1 MVVGSNC
8 HIQMKIFLII
18 LAIVCN
24 EDKGGKDM
32 ASNLKKI
39 TMVMVGILTFFLFNN
54 TVSARELDITPDM
67 TQEEIDAVLMTATSQ
82 DNITI
87 ASGDYSTEK
96 NGKNYHKII
105 TVQKDY
111 MNFNIAG
118 NYTEL
123 QFVVRSSNT
132 KITANDATIDGN
144 ASTEGNPS
152 AALFI
157 EQGSVILSGNL
168 TLTDHN
174 HGVRLGYANAG
185 TSIYSALTLS
195 DYATLSITNSV
206 LTYSGQHGYY
216 GGGYDDPDTTYSSPV
231 DQGQGNGT
239 SGSAIDVRGK
249 GNTSFIL
256 GTGAKFYAQNNAR
269 AGIFAINVTNFTF
282 NMNSGSYA
290 LFDGN
295 GQGICMNTDYAGSVN
310 INVNNATL
318 DITNNSSNGITGQSS
333 PYILD
338 ITNKGTVNLNNN
350 GGIGINNF
358 YIKVTDSTLNVNG
371 NGSHGATNVSMDAT
385 NSTINVS
392 DNAYIGLNITKYNA
406 GKESTD
412 IVNSTI
418 TANNNGG
425 PGVRFYIENG
435 VTNITDSNITTN
447 EDGYGDSIY
456 GFEVRPGDS
465 GYWAGVVIKGTLSVK
480 NSTMMSDGVSGYSL
494 YDTSSGKAVFYVL
507 ENSVV
512 VGNGDES
519 KDIFDDYNS
528 GKGNSGSTVVEG
540 GSLQI
545 DNDNV
550 SSSDSLNNKY
560 HQEQNPTMPSG
571 QGSKD
576 EVQYAGPVNSDNTAL
591 TEFILHQNINK
602 EVGGAGSHTFT
613 YYDPNTGKRHDYT
626 FRYNELGEDLDP
638 NLSGNAYIWTPVSI
652 LRYDATEGFIS
663 SLGTAGLVKFGYGY
677 TDLMTGL
684 YTRYTSDV
692 TIFGNSMNLA
702 EKVLALASR
711 EGYVFLG
718 WYIAD
723 DQELAAKYAEEGN
736 FEELYKLLN
745 TKFDGST
752 KLVIDGVPVSELTV
766 YAKWAIADDEPGTG
780 FTPGPSEELEIT
792 PPSTGVIASKNIY
805 TELLIIISVLGIVSL
820 YTALRNKD

>member
-1 MVVGSNC
+1 
-8 HIQMKIFLII
+8 
-18 LAIVCN
+18 
-24 EDKGGKDM
+24 M

-123 QFVVRSSNT
+123 QFIVRGSNT

-195 DYATLSITNSV
+195 DYATLTITNNV

-231 DQGQGNGT
+231 DKGQGNGT

-249 GNTSFIL
+249 GNTSFTL
-256 GTGAKFYAQNNAR
+256 GTGAKFYATNNVG
-269 AGIFAINVTNFTF
+269 AGIFAINVKNFTF

-290 LFDGN
+290 LFDSN

-338 ITNKGTVNLNNN
+338 ITNKGIVNLNNN

-358 YIKVTDSTLNVNG
+358 YIKVTDSTLNVNE
-371 NGSHGATNVSMDAT
+371 NGSHGATNVSIDAT
-385 NSTINVS
+385 NSTINAS
-392 DNAYIGLNITKYNA
+392 NNAYIGLNISKYNA
-406 GKESTD
+406 DKESTD
-412 IVNSTI
+412 IINSTI

-435 VTNITDSNITTN
+435 VTNITDSHITTN

-456 GFEVRPGDS
+456 GFEVKPGDS

-494 YDTSSGKAVFYVL
+494 YDTASGKAVFYVL

-540 GSLQI
+540 GSLQV
-545 DNDNV
+545 DSDNV
-550 SSSDSLNNKY
+550 SASDSLNDKY
-560 HQEQNPTMPSG
+560 HNEQNPTMPSG

-591 TEFILHQNINK
+591 TQFVLHQNINK

-613 YYDPNTGKRHDYT
+613 YYDPNTGTRHDYT

-638 NLSGNAYIWTPVSI
+638 NASGNAYIWAPVSI

-723 DQELAAKYAEEGN
+723 DQELAAKYASEGN

-752 KLVIDGVPVSELTV
+752 KLEINGKPVSELTV
-766 YAKWAIADDEPGTG
+766 YAKWAIPDDEPGTG
-780 FTPGPSEELEIT
+780 TTFGPSEELEIT

-805 TELLIIISVLGIVSL
+805 TELLIIISVLGTANLFTVS
-820 YTALRNKD
+820 RNKD

>member
-1 MVVGSNC
+1 
-8 HIQMKIFLII
+8 
-18 LAIVCN
+18 
-24 EDKGGKDM
+24 
-32 ASNLKKI
+32 
-39 TMVMVGILTFFLFNN
+39 
-54 TVSARELDITPDM
+54 M

-123 QFVVRSSNT
+123 QFVVRGSNT

-195 DYATLSITNSV
+195 DYATLTITNNV

-231 DQGQGNGT
+231 DKGQGNGT

-249 GNTSFIL
+249 GNTSFTL
-256 GTGAKFYAQNNAR
+256 GTGAKFYATNNVG

-290 LFDGN
+290 LFDSN

-318 DITNNSSNGITGQSS
+318 DITNNSSSNGITGQAS

-338 ITNKGTVNLNNN
+338 ITNKGIVNLNNN

-371 NGSHGATNVSMDAT
+371 NGSHGASNVSFDAT
-385 NSTINVS
+385 NSTIDTSN
-392 DNAYIGLNITKYNA
+392 NAYYGLRITKYNSN
-406 GKESTD
+406 KNSID
-412 IVNSTI
+412 IKNSTI
-418 TANNNGG
+418 TSNNNGG
-425 PGVRFYIENG
+425 PGVFVFLENAI
-435 VTNITDSNITTN
+435 TNITDSKIITN
-447 EDGYGDSIY
+447 ENGYGNDLY
-456 GFEVRPGDS
+456 GWEVKPGDS
-465 GYWAGVVIKGTLSVK
+465 AYWAGFVAKGTVYVK
-480 NSTMMSDGVSGYSL
+480 SSTMMSDGVSGYSL
-494 YDTSSGKAVFYVL
+494 YDTSNGKAVFYVL

-540 GSLQI
+540 GSLQV
-545 DNDNV
+545 DSDNV
-550 SSSDSLNNKY
+550 SASDSLNDKY
-560 HQEQNPTMPSG
+560 HNEQNPTMPSG

-591 TEFILHQNINK
+591 TQFVLHQNINK

-613 YYDPNTGKRHDYT
+613 YYDPNTGTRHDYT

-638 NLSGNAYIWTPVSI
+638 NQSGNAYIWAPVSI

-723 DQELAAKYAEEGN
+723 DQELAAKYASEGN

-752 KLVIDGVPVSELTV
+752 KLEIDGKPVSELTV
-766 YAKWAIADDEPGTG
+766 YAKWAIPDDEPGTG
-780 FTPGPSEELEIT
+780 ATFGPSEELEIT
-792 PPSTGVIASKNIY
+792 LPSTGVIASKNIY
-805 TELLIIISVLGIVSL
+805 TELLIIISVLGTASLFTVS
-820 YTALRNKD
+820 RNKD

>member
-1 MVVGSNC
+1 
-8 HIQMKIFLII
+8 
-18 LAIVCN
+18 
-24 EDKGGKDM
+24 
-32 ASNLKKI
+32 
-39 TMVMVGILTFFLFNN
+39 
-54 TVSARELDITPDM
+54 M

-123 QFVVRSSNT
+123 QFVVRGSNT

-195 DYATLSITNSV
+195 DYATLTITNNV

-231 DQGQGNGT
+231 DKGQGNGT

-249 GNTSFIL
+249 GNTSFTL
-256 GTGAKFYAQNNAR
+256 GTGAKFYATNNVG

-290 LFDGN
+290 LFDSN

-318 DITNNSSNGITGQSS
+318 DITNNSSSNGITGQAS

-338 ITNKGTVNLNNN
+338 ITNKGIVNLNNN

-371 NGSHGATNVSMDAT
+371 NGSHGASNVSFDAT
-385 NSTINVS
+385 NSTIDTSN
-392 DNAYIGLNITKYNA
+392 NAYYGLRITKYNSN
-406 GKESTD
+406 KNSID
-412 IVNSTI
+412 IKNSTI
-418 TANNNGG
+418 TSNNNGG
-425 PGVRFYIENG
+425 PGVFVFLENAI
-435 VTNITDSNITTN
+435 TNITDSKIITN
-447 EDGYGDSIY
+447 ENGYGNDLY
-456 GFEVRPGDS
+456 GWEVKPGDS
-465 GYWAGVVIKGTLSVK
+465 AYWAGFVAKGTVYVK
-480 NSTMMSDGVSGYSL
+480 SSTMMSDGVSGYSL
-494 YDTSSGKAVFYVL
+494 YDTSNGKAVFYVL

-540 GSLQI
+540 GSLQV
-545 DNDNV
+545 DSDNV
-550 SSSDSLNNKY
+550 SASDSLNDKY
-560 HQEQNPTMPSG
+560 HNEQNPTMPSG

-591 TEFILHQNINK
+591 TQFVLHQNINK

-613 YYDPNTGKRHDYT
+613 YYDPNTGTRHDYT

-638 NLSGNAYIWTPVSI
+638 NQSGNAYIWAPVSI

-723 DQELAAKYAEEGN
+723 DQELAAKYASEGN

-752 KLVIDGVPVSELTV
+752 KLEIDGKPVSELTV
-766 YAKWAIADDEPGTG
+766 YAKWAIPDDELGTG
-780 FTPGPSEELEIT
+780 ATFGPSEELEIT
-792 PPSTGVIASKNIY
+792 LPSTGVIASKNIY
-805 TELLIIISVLGIVSL
+805 TELLIIISVLGTASLFTVS
-820 YTALRNKD
+820 RNKD

>member
-1 MVVGSNC
+1 
-8 HIQMKIFLII
+8 
-18 LAIVCN
+18 
-24 EDKGGKDM
+24 
-32 ASNLKKI
+32 
-39 TMVMVGILTFFLFNN
+39 
-54 TVSARELDITPDM
+54 
-67 TQEEIDAVLMTATSQ
+67 MTATSQ

-123 QFVVRSSNT
+123 QFVVRGSNT

-195 DYATLSITNSV
+195 DYATLTITNNV

-231 DQGQGNGT
+231 DKGQGNGT

-249 GNTSFIL
+249 GNTSFTL
-256 GTGAKFYAQNNAR
+256 GTGAKFYATNNVG

-290 LFDGN
+290 LFDSN

-318 DITNNSSNGITGQSS
+318 DITNNSSSNGITGQAS

-338 ITNKGTVNLNNN
+338 ITNKGIVNLNNN

-371 NGSHGATNVSMDAT
+371 NGSHGASNVSFDAT
-385 NSTINVS
+385 NSTIDTSN
-392 DNAYIGLNITKYNA
+392 NAYYGLRITKYNSN
-406 GKESTD
+406 KNSID
-412 IVNSTI
+412 IKNSTI
-418 TANNNGG
+418 TSNNNGG
-425 PGVRFYIENG
+425 PGVFVFLENAI
-435 VTNITDSNITTN
+435 TNITDSKIITN
-447 EDGYGDSIY
+447 ENGYGNDLY
-456 GFEVRPGDS
+456 GWEVKPGDS
-465 GYWAGVVIKGTLSVK
+465 AYWAGFVAKGTVYVK
-480 NSTMMSDGVSGYSL
+480 SSTMMSDGVSGYSL
-494 YDTSSGKAVFYVL
+494 YDTSNGKAVFYVL

-512 VGNGDES
+512 AGNGDES

-540 GSLQI
+540 GSLQV

-550 SSSDSLNNKY
+550 SASDSLNDKY
-560 HQEQNPTMPSG
+560 HNEQNPTMPSG

-591 TEFILHQNINK
+591 TQFVLHQNINK

-613 YYDPNTGKRHDYT
+613 YYDPNTGTRHDYT

-638 NLSGNAYIWTPVSI
+638 NQSGNAYIWAPVSI

-723 DQELAAKYAEEGN
+723 DQELAAKYASEGN

-752 KLVIDGVPVSELTV
+752 KLEIDGKPVSELTV
-766 YAKWAIADDEPGTG
+766 YAKWAIPDDEPGTG
-780 FTPGPSEELEIT
+780 ATFGPSEELEIT
-792 PPSTGVIASKNIY
+792 PPSTGIETENKNLYLAIIFILGSACLLRYASSK
-805 TELLIIISVLGIVSL
+805 E
-820 YTALRNKD
+820 

>member
-1 MVVGSNC
+1 
-8 HIQMKIFLII
+8 
-18 LAIVCN
+18 
-24 EDKGGKDM
+24 M

-96 NGKNYHKII
+96 SGKNYHKII

-123 QFVVRSSNT
+123 QFVVRGSNT

-195 DYATLSITNSV
+195 DYATLTITNNV
-206 LTYSGQHGYY
+206 LTYSGQYGYY
-216 GGGYDDPDTTYSSPV
+216 GGGYDDSDTTYSSPV
-231 DQGQGNGT
+231 DKGQGNGT

-249 GNTSFIL
+249 SNTSFTL
-256 GTGAKFYAQNNAR
+256 GTGAKFYATNNVG

-290 LFDGN
+290 LFDSN

-318 DITNNSSNGITGQSS
+318 DITNNSSNGITGQAS

-338 ITNKGTVNLNNN
+338 ITNKGIVNLNNN

-358 YIKVTDSTLNVNG
+358 YIKVTDSTLNVNE

-385 NSTINVS
+385 NSTINAS
-392 DNAYIGLNITKYNA
+392 NNAYIGLNISKYNA

-412 IVNSTI
+412 IINSTI

-435 VTNITDSNITTN
+435 VTNITDSHITTN

-456 GFEVRPGDS
+456 GFEVKPGDS

-494 YDTSSGKAVFYVL
+494 YDTDSGKAVFYVL

-512 VGNGDES
+512 AGNGDES

-540 GSLQI
+540 GSLQV
-545 DNDNV
+545 DSDNV
-550 SSSDSLNNKY
+550 SASDSLNDKY
-560 HQEQNPTMPSG
+560 HNEQNPTMPSE

-591 TEFILHQNINK
+591 TQFVLHQNINK

-613 YYDPNTGKRHDYT
+613 YYDPNTGTRHDYT
-626 FRYNELGEDLDP
+626 FRYNELGEDLEP
-638 NLSGNAYIWTPVSI
+638 NASGNAYIWAPVSI

-711 EGYVFLG
+711 E
-718 WYIAD
+718 
-723 DQELAAKYAEEGN
+723 
-736 FEELYKLLN
+736 
-745 TKFDGST
+745 
-752 KLVIDGVPVSELTV
+752 
-766 YAKWAIADDEPGTG
+766 
-780 FTPGPSEELEIT
+780 
-792 PPSTGVIASKNIY
+792 
-805 TELLIIISVLGIVSL
+805 
-820 YTALRNKD
+820 

>member
-1 MVVGSNC
+1 
-8 HIQMKIFLII
+8 
-18 LAIVCN
+18 
-24 EDKGGKDM
+24 M

-67 TQEEIDAVLMTATSQ
+67 TQEEIDAVLTTATSQ

-123 QFVVRSSNT
+123 QFVVRGSNT

-195 DYATLSITNSV
+195 DYATLTITNNV

-231 DQGQGNGT
+231 DKGQGNGT

-249 GNTSFIL
+249 GNTSFTL
-256 GTGAKFYAQNNAR
+256 GTGAKFYATNNVG

-290 LFDGN
+290 LFDSN

-318 DITNNSSNGITGQSS
+318 DITNNSSSNGITGQAS

-338 ITNKGTVNLNNN
+338 ITNKGIVNLNNN

-371 NGSHGATNVSMDAT
+371 NGSHGASNVSFDAT
-385 NSTINVS
+385 NSTIDTSN
-392 DNAYIGLNITKYNA
+392 NAYYGLRITKYNSN
-406 GKESTD
+406 KNSID
-412 IVNSTI
+412 IKNSTI
-418 TANNNGG
+418 TSNNNGG
-425 PGVRFYIENG
+425 PGVFVFLENAI
-435 VTNITDSNITTN
+435 TNITDSKIITN
-447 EDGYGDSIY
+447 ENGYGNDLY
-456 GFEVRPGDS
+456 GWEVKPGDS
-465 GYWAGVVIKGTLSVK
+465 AYWAGFVAKGTVYVK
-480 NSTMMSDGVSGYSL
+480 SSTMMSDGVSGYSL
-494 YDTSSGKAVFYVL
+494 YDTSNGKAVFYVL
-507 ENSVV
+507 ENLVV

-540 GSLQI
+540 GSLQVDS
-545 DNDNV
+545 DNI
-550 SSSDSLNNKY
+550 SASDSLNDKY
-560 HQEQNPTMPSG
+560 HNEQNPTMPSG

-591 TEFILHQNINK
+591 TQFVLHQNINK

-613 YYDPNTGKRHDYT
+613 YYDPNTGTRHDYT

-638 NLSGNAYIWTPVSI
+638 NASGNAYIWAPVSI

-723 DQELAAKYAEEGN
+723 DQELAAKYASEGN

-752 KLVIDGVPVSELTV
+752 KLEIDGKPVSELTV
-766 YAKWAIADDEPGTG
+766 YAKWAIPDDEPGTG
-780 FTPGPSEELEIT
+780 ATFGPSEELEIT
-792 PPSTGVIASKNIY
+792 PPSTGIETENKNLYLAIIFILGSACLLRYASSK
-805 TELLIIISVLGIVSL
+805 E
-820 YTALRNKD
+820 

>member
-1 MVVGSNC
+1 
-8 HIQMKIFLII
+8 
-18 LAIVCN
+18 
-24 EDKGGKDM
+24 M

-123 QFVVRSSNT
+123 QFVVRGSNT

-195 DYATLSITNSV
+195 DYATLTITNNV
-206 LTYSGQHGYY
+206 LTYSGQYGYY
-216 GGGYDDPDTTYSSPV
+216 GGGYDDSDTTYSSPV
-231 DQGQGNGT
+231 DKGQGNGT

-249 GNTSFIL
+249 SNTSFTL
-256 GTGAKFYAQNNAR
+256 GTGAKFYATNNVG

-290 LFDGN
+290 LFDSN

-318 DITNNSSNGITGQSS
+318 DITNNSSNGITGQAS

-338 ITNKGTVNLNNN
+338 ITNKGIVNLNNN

-358 YIKVTDSTLNVNG
+358 YIKVTDSTLNVNE

-385 NSTINVS
+385 NSTINAS
-392 DNAYIGLNITKYNA
+392 NNAYIRLNISKYNA

-412 IVNSTI
+412 IINSTI

-435 VTNITDSNITTN
+435 VTNITDSHITTN

-456 GFEVRPGDS
+456 GFEVKPGDS

-494 YDTSSGKAVFYVL
+494 YDTDSGKAVFYVL

-512 VGNGDES
+512 AGNGDES

-540 GSLQI
+540 GSLQV
-545 DNDNV
+545 DSDNV
-550 SSSDSLNNKY
+550 SASDSLNDKY
-560 HQEQNPTMPSG
+560 HNEQNPTMPSE

-591 TEFILHQNINK
+591 TQFVLHQNINK

-613 YYDPNTGKRHDYT
+613 YYDPNTGTRHDYT
-626 FRYNELGEDLDP
+626 FRYNELGEDLEP
-638 NLSGNAYIWTPVSI
+638 NASGNAYIWAPVSI
-652 LRYDATEGFIS
+652 LRYDATKGFIS

-723 DQELAAKYAEEGN
+723 DQELAAKYASEGN

-752 KLVIDGVPVSELTV
+752 KLEINGKPVSELTV
-766 YAKWAIADDEPGTG
+766 YAKWAIPDDEPGTG
-780 FTPGPSEELEIT
+780 ATFGPSEELEIT

-805 TELLIIISVLGIVSL
+805 TELLIIISVLGTASLFTVS
-820 YTALRNKD
+820 RNKD

>member
-1 MVVGSNC
+1 
-8 HIQMKIFLII
+8 
-18 LAIVCN
+18 
-24 EDKGGKDM
+24 M

-123 QFVVRSSNT
+123 QFVVRGSNT

-185 TSIYSALTLS
+185 TSVYSALTLS
-195 DYATLSITNSV
+195 DYATLTITNNV
-206 LTYSGQHGYY
+206 LTYSGQYGYY
-216 GGGYDDPDTTYSSPV
+216 GGGYDDSDTTYSSPV
-231 DQGQGNGT
+231 DKGQGNGT

-249 GNTSFIL
+249 SNTSFTL
-256 GTGAKFYAQNNAR
+256 GTGAKFYATNNVG

-290 LFDGN
+290 LFDSN

-318 DITNNSSNGITGQSS
+318 DITNNSSNGITGQAS

-338 ITNKGTVNLNNN
+338 ITNKGIVNLNNN

-358 YIKVTDSTLNVNG
+358 YIKVTDSTLNVNE

-385 NSTINVS
+385 NSTINAS
-392 DNAYIGLNITKYNA
+392 NNAYIGLNISKYNA

-412 IVNSTI
+412 IINSTI

-435 VTNITDSNITTN
+435 VTNITDSHITTN

-456 GFEVRPGDS
+456 GFEVKPGDS

-494 YDTSSGKAVFYVL
+494 YDTDSGKAVFYVL

-512 VGNGDES
+512 AGNGDES

-540 GSLQI
+540 GSLQV
-545 DNDNV
+545 DSDNV
-550 SSSDSLNNKY
+550 SASDSLNDKY
-560 HQEQNPTMPSG
+560 HNEQNPTMPSE

-591 TEFILHQNINK
+591 TQFVLHQNINK

-613 YYDPNTGKRHDYT
+613 YHDPNTGTRHDYT
-626 FRYNELGEDLDP
+626 FRYNELGEDLEP
-638 NLSGNAYIWTPVSI
+638 NASGNAYIWAPVSI

-711 EGYVFLG
+711 E
-718 WYIAD
+718 
-723 DQELAAKYAEEGN
+723 
-736 FEELYKLLN
+736 
-745 TKFDGST
+745 
-752 KLVIDGVPVSELTV
+752 
-766 YAKWAIADDEPGTG
+766 
-780 FTPGPSEELEIT
+780 
-792 PPSTGVIASKNIY
+792 
-805 TELLIIISVLGIVSL
+805 
-820 YTALRNKD
+820 

>member
-1 MVVGSNC
+1 
-8 HIQMKIFLII
+8 
-18 LAIVCN
+18 
-24 EDKGGKDM
+24 
-32 ASNLKKI
+32 
-39 TMVMVGILTFFLFNN
+39 
-54 TVSARELDITPDM
+54 
-67 TQEEIDAVLMTATSQ
+67 
-82 DNITI
+82 
-87 ASGDYSTEK
+87 
-96 NGKNYHKII
+96 
-105 TVQKDY
+105 

-123 QFVVRSSNT
+123 QFIVRGSNT

-195 DYATLSITNSV
+195 DYATLTITNNV

-231 DQGQGNGT
+231 DKGQDNGT

-249 GNTSFIL
+249 GNTSFTL
-256 GTGAKFYAQNNAR
+256 GTGAKFYATNNVG

-290 LFDGN
+290 LFDSN

-318 DITNNSSNGITGQSS
+318 DITNNSSNGITGQAS

-338 ITNKGTVNLNNN
+338 ITNKGIVNLNNN

-358 YIKVTDSTLNVNG
+358 YIKVTDSTLNVNE

-385 NSTINVS
+385 NSTINAS
-392 DNAYIGLNITKYNA
+392 NNAYIGLNISKYNA
-406 GKESTD
+406 DKESTD
-412 IVNSTI
+412 IINSTI

-435 VTNITDSNITTN
+435 VTNITDSHITTN

-456 GFEVRPGDS
+456 GFEVKPGDS

-494 YDTSSGKAVFYVL
+494 YDTASGKAVFYVL

-540 GSLQI
+540 GSLQV

-550 SSSDSLNNKY
+550 SASDSLNDKY
-560 HQEQNPTMPSG
+560 HNEQNPTMPSG

-576 EVQYAGPVNSDNTAL
+576 EVQYTGPVNSDNTAL
-591 TEFILHQNINK
+591 TQFVLHQNINK

-613 YYDPNTGKRHDYT
+613 YYDPNTGTRHDYT

-638 NLSGNAYIWTPVSI
+638 NVSGNAYIWAPVSI

-723 DQELAAKYAEEGN
+723 DQELATKYASEGN

-752 KLVIDGVPVSELTV
+752 KLEINGKPVSELTV
-766 YAKWAIADDEPGTG
+766 YAKWAIPDDEPGTG
-780 FTPGPSEELEIT
+780 TTFGPSEELEIT

-805 TELLIIISVLGIVSL
+805 TELLIIISVLGTASLFTVS
-820 YTALRNKD
+820 RNKD